1 MWQENNASQNSIYES
16 AHLIGPF
23 FEISTSSD
31 RIWTTAVREFLSNS
45 MQIFFFI
52 KKKNIDCGVRTTAI
66 S

>member
-1 MWQENNASQNSIYES
+1 MWQENNPSRKSIYES

-31 RIWTTAVREFLSNS
+31 MIWTAAIRVFLSNS
-45 MQIFFFI
+45 MQSSFFYEE
-52 KKKNIDCGVRTTAI
+52 KKLDCGVRTTDI